1 MIGWNLFYLEHS
13 SFPATATASGVGDAL
28 AGRGGLVSAAEA
40 AISVA
45 LDGEGGFVG
54 TAPRSS
60 PWRERSSY
68 VGGGS
73 GGCS

>member
-13 SFPATATASGVGDAL
+13 VPETANTGGVEDAL
-28 AGRGGLVSAAEA
+28 AGRGGLVSAAEYT
-40 AISVA
+40 ISVA

-68 VGGGS
+68 VGGGG